1 MLDKAAEDHAARL
14 AVFDIKE
21 QDIAALRRHRD
32 RVLHLMPVLLGQL
45 DRGSTAGPAV
55 TAALLDPTLKE
66 ARDTYWQCIASGELG
81 GTFVRAATRFASITC
96 SKGIPSKAFTI
107 RHSAGARILVDGL
120 FGKASSLSET
130 SWAKR
135 IFRRGLGGKQRA
147 EYAGAVQKALW
158 LGLSIVL
165 EAYAEAEAREKSAA
179 SDTIERSFSE
189 RIAGI
194 ADVLHADSDAS
205 WPPIPT

>member
-120 FGKASSLSET
+120 FGKASSPFGDELGQAHLSARIGRQAACRVRRRR
-130 SWAKR
+130 AK
-135 IFRRGLGGKQRA
+135 GSMA
-147 EYAGAVQKALW
+147 W
-158 LGLSIVL
+158 
-165 EAYAEAEAREKSAA
+165 
-179 SDTIERSFSE
+179 IEHC
-189 RIAGI
+189 A
-194 ADVLHADSDAS
+194 
-205 WPPIPT
+205 